1 MPRDF
6 VPCLYTDRQL
16 PNVEEY
22 GWQRR
27 LEVIEL
33 FALSDVV
40 TEQPGIIMSLD
51 SHAYFLD
58 ALDEDPRALS
68 HLFTTFYAAMAAL
81 E

>member
-6 VPCLYTDRQL
+6 VPCLYTEREL
-16 PNVEEY
+16 PNVEDY
-22 GWQRR
+22 GRKKR
-27 LEVIEL
+27 CEVIEL

-40 TEQPGIIMSLD
+40 TEQSGILMTLD

-58 ALDEDPRALS
+58 TDTDDERARE
-68 HLFTTFYAAMAAL
+68 HLFGIFYAAMADL

>member
-16 PNVEEY
+16 PNAEDY

-40 TEQPGIIMSLD
+40 TEQPGVLMSLD

-58 ALDEDPRALS
+58 AMDDDPRACA
-68 HLFTTFYAAMAAL
+68 HLFGIFDAAMAAL

>member
-6 VPCLYTDRQL
+6 VPCLYTEREL
-16 PNVEEY
+16 PNAEDY
-22 GWQRR
+22 GWTKRC
-27 LEVIEL
+27 EVIEL

-40 TEQPGIIMSLD
+40 TEKPGIIMSLD

-58 ALDEDPRALS
+58 THTDDNRAREALFGIFD
-68 HLFTTFYAAMAAL
+68 AAMAAL

>member
-16 PNVEEY
+16 PNAEDY

-40 TEQPGIIMSLD
+40 TEKSGIIMSLD

-58 ALDEDPRALS
+58 TTDDDERAIE
-68 HLFTTFYAAMAAL
+68 HLFAIFDAAMAAL